1 MNTLGSRSKNQIH
14 YFTLNSDYRK
24 LPIHS
29 VMVLSSIKKMR
40 FSALLIMT
48 QFLQNFLF
56 FLICKVGNS
65 QIYLVGLITFLCM
78 SGLSSFLSRKE
89 ISKVHS
95 KTSLAFM
102 GLLDIVYFYILLGTG
117 SGLTSFAFATQ
128 LQGTLFIRVIL
139 LKFVLQQNFYYT
151 QYLGACTIAVGCIL
165 NFVYFGDR
173 YTYLL
178 LLGMF
183 LHCINNIIKRH
194 YIKKFFVAAENLNK
208 FVFVFATGFGILI
221 TPLLS
226 LVATGDVGGDIKNE
240 IMCLVGVKCF
250 LMPVYLFL
258 LLLTTILH
266 QYLLKKSSGEIEGQK
281 VVYMFSC
288 VFVFLAFYCAE
299 VTVGDQNIS
308 IYKIIC
314 LVLALVGSVMYHLYP
329 EIPQKFSYSDN

>member
-1 MNTLGSRSKNQIH
+1 MNTLASKSRNQIH

-24 LPIHS
+24 LHIHS
-29 VMVLSSIKKMR
+29 DLVLSSLRKMR
-40 FSALLIMT
+40 FSTLLILT
-48 QFLQNFLF
+48 QFLQNYLF
-56 FLICKVGNS
+56 FLICKVGHS
-65 QIYLVGLITFLCM
+65 QIYLAGLITFLCM
-78 SGLSSFLSRKE
+78 SGLSSFLSRKQ
-89 ISKVHS
+89 ISNVRS

-117 SGLTSFAFATQ
+117 SYLTSFAFATQ

-151 QYLGACTIAVGCIL
+151 QYFGACIIAVACIL
-165 NFVYFGDR
+165 NFVFFGDR

-194 YIKKFFVAAENLNK
+194 YIKKFLVAAENLNK
-208 FVFVFATGFGILI
+208 FVLMFATGFGILI

-226 LVATGDVGGDIKNE
+226 LLVTGDIGGDIKNE

-250 LMPVYLFL
+250 LMPAYLLGL
-258 LLLTTILH
+258 LMITVLH
-266 QYLLKKSSGEIEGQK
+266 QYLLKRSSSEIEGQK

-299 VTVGDQNIS
+299 ATVGDQNIS
-308 IYKIIC
+308 IYKVIC
-314 LVLALVGSVMYHLYP
+314 LVLAIVGSLIYHLYP